1 MPGLLDACLAAA
13 GTARVAVIDW
23 NVHHGNG
30 TQEGFYERDDVLTVS
45 LHMDHGAWGPSH
57 PQTGKADEIGRGR
70 GRGFNLNVPLPMGSG
85 DEGYARVFEE
95 LVVPAVDNFGPEMI
109 VVAWPGRQ
117 PVRHQRPPAAVDGRV
132 QAPRRARPGAR
143 RRPHGR
149 GRLCLVQEGGYALT
163 YAAFCLHATLEGVL
177 GVAPLLDDPVAFYPK
192 DTGPALAA
200 IEAIRETFNKALAAA
215 G

>member
-1 MPGLLDACLAAA
+1 MPGSLDAARAAA
-13 GTARVAVIDW
+13 GTARAAIDQVMAGEGDVAYALVRPPGHHAAPGVADGYCFLNNTALCAQRARDAGAARVAVIDW

-117 PVRHQRPPAAVDGRV
+117 PVRPQRPPAAVDGRV

-143 RRPHGR
+143 RRPRGR
-149 GRLCLVQEGGYALT
+149 GRLCLV
-163 YAAFCLHATLEGVL
+163 
-177 GVAPLLDDPVAFYPK
+177 
-192 DTGPALAA
+192 
-200 IEAIRETFNKALAAA
+200 
-215 G
+215 